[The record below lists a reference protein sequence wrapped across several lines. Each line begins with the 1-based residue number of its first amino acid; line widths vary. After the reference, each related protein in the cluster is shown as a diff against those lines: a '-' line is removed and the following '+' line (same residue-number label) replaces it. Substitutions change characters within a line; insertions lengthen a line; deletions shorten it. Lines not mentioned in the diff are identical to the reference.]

1 MLLCLAG
8 NRVLNHLLG
17 WWLPAYDFQC
27 NCLTWNDFSLAS
39 AQFSLSLHTQN
50 TVAGAIA
57 LQTCLG
63 LCSGSKVAANK
74 TYISAVMKF
83 QYFLWKLNLCTPQ
96 FVFAAFTCTEC
107 FQHLTGQKAFKR
119 SLRSSDGFSETSSIS
134 HCDDL
139 DKLDQRPPNLSPGQE
154 QGPLEMEGEE
164 EQKEVAQAK
173 TDTEDIHSDKS
184 PPDCTKVEDQ
194 ASQRWN
200 PVWISDCAE
209 EAPAQ
214 GGRVVMMHW
223 THEQCHTQY
232 SNNYCNLLTGIL
244 HKYTFPSLGQRF
256 VLLYTCY
263 SCFNPLHVGVTKAVV
278 KFMKCSWTFVGSYP
292 SCRNPRM
299 TSC

>member
-96 FVFAAFTCTEC
+96 FVCCLHLYWMLPTPHRSES
-107 FQHLTGQKAFKR
+107 FQEVSEKFWWVQWDQFHQPLWWPGQA
-119 SLRSSDGFSETSSIS
+119 GSETPKSLPWPRARTFGDGRRRGAEGGGTGKDRHWGHSQWQITTRLHQGRGSSKS
-134 HCDDL
+134 KMKSSVDFRLC
-139 DKLDQRPPNLSPGQE
+139 RGGPCPG
-154 QGPLEMEGEE
+154 
-164 EQKEVAQAK
+164 
-173 TDTEDIHSDKS
+173 
-184 PPDCTKVEDQ
+184 
-194 ASQRWN
+194 R
-200 PVWISDCAE
+200 
-209 EAPAQ
+209 Q
-214 GGRVVMMHW
+214 GGHDALNTW
-223 THEQCHTQY
+223 TVPHTVQ
-232 SNNYCNLLTGIL
+232 
-244 HKYTFPSLGQRF
+244 
-256 VLLYTCY
+256 
-263 SCFNPLHVGVTKAVV
+263 
-278 KFMKCSWTFVGSYP
+278 
-292 SCRNPRM
+292 
-299 TSC
+299 